1 MMDLGR
7 FWRRL
12 RSLIW
17 SPEFWQ
23 CPKDM
28 IQKTE
33 YFLLQKSP
41 FFGTSERY
49 DGSREILAEAE
60 ISGLGFRISTMP
72 EGYDP
77 KHGYFGGGG
86 DRWPGVQN
94 YATSA
99 ISESAGF
106 ISWLDH
112 RLRRSLIWC
121 PEFCQF
127 PHAMIQKTEYFLLQK

>member
-1 MMDLGR
+1 
-7 FWRRL
+7 
-12 RSLIW
+12 
-17 SPEFWQ
+17 
-23 CPKDM
+23 
-28 IQKTE
+28 
-33 YFLLQKSP
+33 
-41 FFGTSERY
+41 
-49 DGSREILAEAE
+49 
-60 ISGLGFRISTMP
+60 MP

-127 PHAMIQKTEYFLLQK
+127 PRAMIQKTEYFLLQKSPFFGTSERYDGSREV